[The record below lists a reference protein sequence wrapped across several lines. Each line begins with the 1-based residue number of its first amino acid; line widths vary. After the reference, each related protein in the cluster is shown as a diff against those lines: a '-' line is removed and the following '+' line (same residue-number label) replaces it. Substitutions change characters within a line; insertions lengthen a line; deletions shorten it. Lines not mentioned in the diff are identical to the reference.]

1 MNQTNMNQRASRM
14 AVENPP
20 LLHSDDPS
28 APFRVD
34 LERIRF
40 SPFYS
45 RLSAVTQVI
54 GQSGGRSS
62 IHNRLTHSL
71 KVSSVAHA
79 IALRM
84 RSLIEADGTLPPEYV
99 CDAAVVRTAASAHD
113 LGHPPFGH
121 HGETV
126 LDRLARNLLGLAD
139 GYEGNAQTYRIV
151 ATLDVSHGSPRGLN
165 LSAASRSAV
174 AKYPW
179 LPSIELDPA
188 EHPQVPPGL
197 RWVDGELSA
206 RKYSAY
212 FLDALDLFDARSVS
226 HGLLPLQQSFECS
239 VMDIAD
245 DIAYSVHDVE
255 DFHRAG
261 LLSHAAIG
269 HEFHGWLDRMTELRE
284 MDEDE
289 LTSRRAPAGSAL
301 EQLRRKTV
309 ADDPWVADYDVF
321 WEAVRN
327 VSTDLVDGL
336 LTDGFDGSIA
346 DERSLEAFTR
356 RWISHLQAS
365 VVLAPRDNPRT
376 GLVMLDT
383 LAWHEVEVL
392 KFIHKH
398 FVLERSDIAMYQ
410 RGLGRLL
417 TRAVK
422 GLVSWLDDDH
432 DQQRVPLRLRELV
445 EMATEG
451 YDMLAREQLPG
462 VPVIEPKKV
471 RKLGRGRGVLD
482 YVASFTDE
490 QAIAVAEAIDG
501 RPDRFW
507 EIGHTL

>member
-1 MNQTNMNQRASRM
+1 MTLRTSRIHDESP
-14 AVENPP
+14 ALRE
-20 LLHSDDPS
+20 DGEQ
-28 APFRVD
+28 FRVD
-34 LERIRF
+34 LERVQF

-54 GQSGGRSS
+54 GQSGGRSA

-84 RSLIEADGTLPPEYV
+84 RAMLADTVSLPPEYA
-99 CDAAVVRTAASAHD
+99 CDPHVVRTAACAHD

-121 HGETV
+121 HGERV
-126 LDRLARNLLGLAD
+126 LDRLARDLLGLAD

-151 ATLDVSHGSPRGLN
+151 ASLDVSHGSPRGLN
-165 LSAASRSAV
+165 LTAASRSAV

-179 LPSIELDPA
+179 LPSIELDPRA
-188 EHPQVPPGL
+188 HRDLSPGL
-197 RWVDGELSA
+197 RWIDGELVV

-212 FLDALDLFDARSVS
+212 FLDAEDLQKARDGA
-226 HGLLPLQQSFECS
+226 HGVLPYQQSFECS

-245 DIAYSVHDVE
+245 DIAYSVHDIE

-261 LLSHAAIG
+261 LLGHGAIG
-269 HEFHGWLDRMTELRE
+269 HEFHGWLRNASELRVIS
-284 MDEDE
+284 DDE
-289 LTSRRAPAGSAL
+289 LALRHAPAGSAI
-301 EQLRRKTV
+301 EVLRRRTV
-309 ADDPWVADYDVF
+309 ADDPWVADYDAF

-327 VSTDLVDGL
+327 VSADLVDGL
-336 LTDGFDGSIA
+336 LADGFDGSIA
-346 DERSLEAFTR
+346 DERTLEGSTR
-356 RWISHLQAS
+356 SWLNHLQES
-365 VVLAPRDNPRT
+365 VVLASPDNPRT
-376 GLVMLDT
+376 GLVTLDT

-392 KFIHKH
+392 KFIHRH

-422 GLVSWLDDDH
+422 GLISWLDDRH
-432 DQQRVPLRLRELV
+432 DRQRVPLRLRELV
-445 EMATEG
+445 ELATDG
-451 YDMLAREQLPG
+451 YDRISRDPPPG
-462 VPVIEPKKV
+462 VPAIEPRRV
-471 RKLGRGRGVLD
+471 RRLGRGRGVLD

-490 QAIAVAEAIDG
+490 QAIAMAEAIDG

-507 EIGHTL
+507 EIGHIL